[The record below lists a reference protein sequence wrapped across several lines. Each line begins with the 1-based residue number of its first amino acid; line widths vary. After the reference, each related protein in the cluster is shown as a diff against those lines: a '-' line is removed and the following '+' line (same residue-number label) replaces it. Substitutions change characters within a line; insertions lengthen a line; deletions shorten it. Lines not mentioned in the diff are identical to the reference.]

1 MEDLAKMVPLAQSGI
16 LSPDSFLKG
25 CERLVKRHAAGAAE
39 GEAPAKKSRV
49 AGQPASNLPG
59 RQPSETANAAV
70 ARRRLLN
77 ESPQATAHPALSSHG
92 PILALRCCGLPD
104 VIGTSPLARVC

>member
-16 LSPDSFLKG
+16 LSPDSFLKS

-70 ARRRLLN
+70 AWRGLAN

-92 PILALRCCGLPD
+92 PICAA
-104 VIGTSPLARVC
+104 VVCLT

>member
-39 GEAPAKKSRV
+39 GGAPAKTLRV
-49 AGQPASNLPG
+49 EGQPTSNLPG
-59 RQPSETANAAV
+59 RQPSETVNAAV

-77 ESPQATAHPALSSHG
+77 ESPQATSPCPVLSRSY
-92 PILALRCCGLPD
+92 LRCCGLPD
-104 VIGTSPLARVC
+104 GIGMSPSFRVC

>member
-25 CERLVKRHAAGAAE
+25 YGRLVKRHAAGAVE

-49 AGQPASNLPG
+49 AGQPASNLSG

-77 ESPQATAHPALSSHG
+77 ESPQAIPVPALSSQG
-92 PILALRCCGLPD
+92 PICAA
-104 VIGTSPLARVC
+104 VVCLT